1 MMHNIQ
7 TLMCSEKESPSKLR
21 VCYLV
26 FVQNRNLSDE
36 WLCFVCMFYTCGF
49 VVVFN
54 ILCIVYFIDLTF

>member
-26 FVQNRNLSDE
+26 LNRNLSDE